1 MSSDLFAKLT
11 ETEREQL
18 PPKQQPKWIDPMLAT
33 LTDDYFDDPDW
44 IYERKLD
51 GERCLV
57 YRKSGRV
64 RLGSRNRKDIS
75 SKYPEL
81 VEALEGMDTPDY
93 IADGEIVAFE
103 GDVTSFSKLQPRMQ
117 RDDPDDDLLRSVP
130 VYLYLFDL
138 VFLDGNDLS
147 KLALRARKSLLRDL
161 LSYDDPI
168 RFTAHRNEK
177 GKAYREAA
185 CRKGWEGVIAKDG
198 ESNYVHAR
206 SRKWLKFKCVARQ
219 ELVIGGYTDPQG
231 ERIGFGA
238 ILVGYYQDDDLQYA
252 GKVGTG
258 FDDEQLKDLHKKFQ
272 KLERKTPPFAGEVKE
287 KNAHWITPRL
297 VAEIGFTEWTEDNKL
312 RHPRFL
318 GLREDKAAED
328 VVKEKPTK
336 T

>member
-1 MSSDLFAKLT
+1 
-11 ETEREQL
+11 
-18 PPKQQPKWIDPMLAT
+18 MLAT

-51 GERCLV
+51 GQRCLV
-57 YRKSGRV
+57 YRESGQV

-75 SKYPEL
+75 SRYPEL
-81 VEALEGMDTPDY
+81 VKVLENIDAPDC

-103 GDVTSFSKLQPRMQ
+103 GEVTSFSKLQPRMQ
-117 RDDPDDDLLRSVP
+117 REDPDDELLQAAP

-138 VFLDGNDLS
+138 IFLDG
-147 KLALRARKSLLRDL
+147 KALAGLPLRARKSLLRDL
-161 LSYDDPI
+161 LAYDDPI
-168 RFTAHRNEK
+168 RFTSHRNEK
-177 GKAYREAA
+177 GTAYREAA

-198 ESNYVHAR
+198 TSNYVHSR

-231 ERIGFGA
+231 ERVGFGA
-238 ILVGYYQDDDLQYA
+238 ILVGYYRDDTLQYA

-258 FDDEQLKDLHKKFQ
+258 FDDEQLKNLHEAFR
-272 KLERKTPPFAGEVKE
+272 KLERKTSPFAGEVTE

-297 VAEIGFTEWTEDNKL
+297 VAEIGFTEWTDDNKL

-318 GLREDKAAED
+318 GLRHDKAAED
-328 VVKEKPTK
+328 VVKEKPVK